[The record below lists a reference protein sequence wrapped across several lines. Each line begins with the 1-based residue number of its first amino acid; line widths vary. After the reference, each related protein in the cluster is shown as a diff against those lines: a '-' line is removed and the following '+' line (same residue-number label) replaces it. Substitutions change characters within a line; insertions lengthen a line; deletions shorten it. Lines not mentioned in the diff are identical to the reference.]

1 MDKRQLLIRAGI
13 VVAVILAVLAGW
25 GGVIN
30 AGPRAEMK
38 KAMQAER
45 DAQQAAAAERAQDAR

>member
-45 DAQQAAAAERAQDAR
+45 DAQQAAAAERAKDAR

>member
-13 VVAVILAVLAGW
+13 VIAVILAVLAGW

-45 DAQQAAAAERAQDAR
+45 DAQAAAEGAKDAR

>member
-45 DAQQAAAAERAQDAR
+45 DAQEAAAAERAKDAR